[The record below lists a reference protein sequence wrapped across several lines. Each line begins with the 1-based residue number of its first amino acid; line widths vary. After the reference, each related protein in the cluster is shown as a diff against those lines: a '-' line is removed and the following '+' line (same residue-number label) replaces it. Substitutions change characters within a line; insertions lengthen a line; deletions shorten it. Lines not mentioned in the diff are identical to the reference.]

1 MPFIKI
7 TLFLLL
13 TFLIRVN
20 NTYSQTQK
28 DWEVSRIKDI
38 YSNKYSDTLYKKYE
52 QAISKYNSNSYRF
65 GDRILLTSEASNEL
79 ELLLRYGLFYPQLVT
94 GDSTIKYSTE
104 VDSNAITRL
113 SQNDT
118 LTISSFQEIKVYPN
132 NYQKKRFL
140 VYIWFKGM
148 LNPNLYT
155 LELTDNTANETT
167 TLQSFFKNASLTF
180 LKYITILI

>member
-1 MPFIKI
+1 MPFIKT

-20 NTYSQTQK
+20 NTYSQTQR

-79 ELLLRYGLFYPQLVT
+79 ELLLMYGLFYPQLVT
-94 GDSTIKYSTE
+94 GDSTIKYSPE
-104 VDSNAITRL
+104 VDRNAITRL

-118 LTISSFQEIKVYPN
+118 LTISSFQEIDVFPN

-140 VYIWFKGM
+140 VYICFKGM

-180 LKYITILI
+180 LKFITILI